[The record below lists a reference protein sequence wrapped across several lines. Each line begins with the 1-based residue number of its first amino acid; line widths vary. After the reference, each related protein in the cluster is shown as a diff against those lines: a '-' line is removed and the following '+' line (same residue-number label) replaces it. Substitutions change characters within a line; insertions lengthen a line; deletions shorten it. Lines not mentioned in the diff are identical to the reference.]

1 MKKECDCSIFEKLFR
16 EYGDSDE
23 LTLTDDKFEYVIKRK
38 KRDQLWH
45 NLLIYALKADVVR

>member
-16 EYGDSDE
+16 EYRDSNE

-38 KRDQLWH
+38 KRD
-45 NLLIYALKADVVR
+45 